1 MWDPKGQVAVVTG
14 GASGIGFA
22 LCRALSA
29 AGATVVVADRRG
41 AAEAAA
47 EVGGTGVLCDVTVE
61 ADVVSL
67 VDGAIDAHG
76 RVDLFC
82 ANAGIFFGEPV
93 ADPLAVV
100 GAEMSDEGWDRIW
113 RVNALSHVF
122 AARALLPH
130 WLDRGEGRLLVTA
143 SAAGLLTTIGNAP
156 YTVTKHA
163 AVAFAEWVS
172 ITYGDRGV
180 TVTCLCPEGVRTPM
194 LDALPGNF
202 LEPGA
207 LDADVVAAA
216 ALDGVRQG
224 RFLVMPHPHTG
235 EYVVRKA
242 TDHERWLAG
251 MRKLQASMGH

>member
-1 MWDPKGQVAVVTG
+1 VAETV
-14 GASGIGFA
+14 
-22 LCRALSA
+22 A
-29 AGATVVVADRRG
+29 AFGP
-41 AAEAAA
+41 
-47 EVGGTGVLCDVTVE
+47 
-61 ADVVSL
+61 
-67 VDGAIDAHG
+67 I
-76 RVDLFC
+76 DLFC
-82 ANAGIFFGEPV
+82 SNAGISIGHGPETSNQ
-93 ADPLAVV
+93 D
-100 GAEMSDEGWDRIW
+100 WQTIW
-113 RVNALSHVF
+113 NVNLMAHVF

-224 RFLVMPHPHTG
+224 RFLVMPHPHTA
-235 EYVVRKA
+235 EYVARKA
-242 TDHERWLAG
+242 ADHERWLAG
-251 MRKLQASMGH
+251 MRKLQASLGH

>member
-14 GASGIGFA
+14 GASGIGLA
-22 LCRALSA
+22 LCRALAA
-29 AGATVVVADRRG
+29 AGATVVVADRQG
-41 AAEAAA
+41 AADAAA
-47 EVGGTGVLCDVTVE
+47 EVGGKGVHCDVTVE

-67 VDGAIDAHG
+67 VDGTIDVHG

-93 ADPLAVV
+93 DDPLATV
-100 GAEMSDEGWDRIW
+100 GAEATDEAWDLMW
-113 RVNALSHVF
+113 RVNTLSHVF

-130 WLDRGEGRLLVTA
+130 WLERGEGRLLVTA
-143 SAAGLLTTIGNAP
+143 SAAGLLTTVGNAP
-156 YTVTKHA
+156 YTVTKHG
-163 AVAFAEWVS
+163 AVAFAEWLS

-207 LDADVVAAA
+207 LDADVVAGA
-216 ALDGVRQG
+216 ALDGVREG
-224 RFLVMPHPHTG
+224 RFLVMPHPHTA
-235 EYVVRKA
+235 EYVARKA
-242 TDHERWLAG
+242 ADHERWLAG
-251 MRKLQASMGH
+251 MRKLQRSLQR